1 MKTLLQLLQEAQP
14 ADQPEYL
21 RFFLGGKDEIL
32 AFAAGVRLRTIE
44 ECQAALTTAEQH
56 YAASKLETLK

>member
-1 MKTLLQLLQEAQP
+1 
-14 ADQPEYL
+14 
-21 RFFLGGKDEIL
+21 
-32 AFAAGVRLRTIE
+32 VRLRTIE